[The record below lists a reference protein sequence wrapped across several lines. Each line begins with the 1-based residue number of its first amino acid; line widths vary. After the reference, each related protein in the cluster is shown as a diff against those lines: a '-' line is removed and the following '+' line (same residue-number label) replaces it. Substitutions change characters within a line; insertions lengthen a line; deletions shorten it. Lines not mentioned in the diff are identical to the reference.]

1 MKGYYNREED
11 TRAVLKKGWL
21 YTGDLAYRDHEGY
34 IYIVGR
40 KKELIITAGYNI
52 YPGEIE
58 EALKAHPSVEEAA
71 VIGIPH
77 PVKGEVIKAFI
88 IPVEGFTPK
97 KHELMQFLKGKL
109 SIYKIPEI
117 FVTKKELPRGA
128 NGKVLKRMLK

>member
-1 MKGYYNREED
+1 M
-11 TRAVLKKGWL
+11 V
-21 YTGDLAYRDHEGY
+21 EGGGEGEGG
-34 IYIVGR
+34 GR
-40 KKELIITAGYNI
+40 GC
-52 YPGEIE
+52 
-58 EALKAHPSVEEAA
+58 
-71 VIGIPH
+71 
-77 PVKGEVIKAFI
+77 EVIKAFI